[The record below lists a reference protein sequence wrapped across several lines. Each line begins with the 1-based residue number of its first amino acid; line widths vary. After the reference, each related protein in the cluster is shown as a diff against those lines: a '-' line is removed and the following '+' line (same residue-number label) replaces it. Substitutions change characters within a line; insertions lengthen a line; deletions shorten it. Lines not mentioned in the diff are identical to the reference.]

1 MEVAA
6 SSVVLL
12 PYTPS
17 SVAVA
22 RRRLVADLMSAGI
35 FETAVGDAALVV
47 SELLSNALRHA
58 SPLPGA
64 KVRVAWVL
72 DGSALQV
79 AVSDGGGL
87 TIPRRTQAPQSAA
100 GGRGLG
106 IVENLSRRWGIRS
119 DERETTVW
127 AVLSAPHANGC
138 GANGGIPNGGVAN
151 GSVANGSVTGQ

>member
-22 RRRLVADLMSAGI
+22 RSRLIADLMSAGI

-64 KVRVAWVL
+64 MVRVAWVL

-87 TIPRRTQAPQSAA
+87 TIPRRTQASHSAV

-127 AVLSAPHANGC
+127 AVLSAPHANGS
-138 GANGGIPNGGVAN
+138 
-151 GSVANGSVTGQ
+151 SVGRVPSVS